1 VENLDPIV
9 QSIIRMAD
17 QTNLLSLNASIEA
30 ARAGEHGRGFA
41 VVASEVGKLAEDS
54 KDEILKIRP
63 YSTDLKKMF
72 QDMMQVVSAVAVKF
86 SSTAATVNLVQ
97 KSAMGIVLATAE
109 VKNEM
114 GDLVMKS

>member
-1 VENLDPIV
+1 
-9 QSIIRMAD
+9 
-17 QTNLLSLNASIEA
+17 
-30 ARAGEHGRGFA
+30 
-41 VVASEVGKLAEDS
+41 
-54 KDEILKIRP
+54 
-63 YSTDLKKMF
+63 MF